1 MPTKIEKDAVSGVGS
16 TRDAVSGAT
25 KDAVTGVGT
34 TGHEWDGIEEL
45 NNPLPKWWLYV
56 FYATIVWS
64 IGYWVLYP
72 AWPTGSGYTAG
83 LLGYDQRQVLAGDV
97 AAAREAQAG
106 LRARIQEASLD
117 EIEGDADLL
126 NFAITGGRFAFA
138 ENCAGCHGA
147 GGAGAEGYPAL
158 ADDDWLWGGTVD
170 DIALTIAHGIR
181 SGTDEARFS
190 QMPRFGAD
198 GILDRAQISAV
209 ADHVLSLS
217 APSAATGG
225 DAPGA
230 AIYAENCAACHGD
243 AGEGSRE
250 MGAPRF
256 DDLIWLYGGDK
267 AAVVESIS
275 NARFGVMPAWAQRL
289 DPVTIKQLSVYV
301 HTLGGGER

>member
-1 MPTKIEKDAVSGVGS
+1 MPTKIEKDAVSGV
-16 TRDAVSGAT
+16 D
-25 KDAVTGVGT
+25 T
-34 TGHEWDGIEEL
+34 TGHEWDGIREL
-45 NNPLPKWWLYV
+45 NNPLPKWWLYA

-72 AWPTGSGYTAG
+72 AWPTGGGYTEG
-83 LLGYDQRQVLAGDV
+83 LLGYDQRAVLAGEV

-106 LRARIQEASLD
+106 FRARIQDASLD
-117 EIEGDADLL
+117 EIEADPDLL

-147 GGAGAEGYPAL
+147 GGAGAPGYPVL

-181 SGTDEARFS
+181 ADNDETRFS

-198 GILDRAQISAV
+198 GILERARIADV
-209 ADHVLSLS
+209 ADYVLSLS
-217 APSAATGG
+217 AAPDAAPA
-225 DAPGA
+225 DPVPPGA

-243 AGEGSRE
+243 AGEGSRD
-250 MGAPRF
+250 MGAPRL
-256 DDLIWLYGGDK
+256 DDRIWLYGGDK
-267 AAVVESIS
+267 AAVIESIA